1 MKNRI
6 IDNLSN
12 LNKVFVHEADKNY
25 SYQDLYEVVRRL
37 NSFFEINHVDK
48 VLVSLPQGFM
58 AYAAIISCYISN
70 VTFCSIHFEDPL
82 SRKELYCSE
91 FMPDMII
98 TNQIEDF
105 ASDKF
110 WLISEKDIMNMCL
123 DEGKEITI
131 DNDNEIA
138 YVIYT
143 SGSTGLPKGVKIRNE
158 AFEKEIQ
165 WIWKTFGINETDVC
179 SQYPRLNFDM
189 SLIDIFVA
197 VIAGASLVPFKSFS
211 DKLFP
216 VKLVKR
222 YQITYWNSVPNV
234 IDMLVTQNKLNAEQ
248 MGSIKKYKFGG
259 EQIYSRQL
267 EYVFECNP
275 EADIFLSYGPSEVTL
290 FCSCCHVNRK
300 NYQEYSMHNMSLGDC
315 IPGWNICLRDIQ
327 DEVGEIVVYGNYI
340 GVGYIGN
347 RDENMNFGT
356 IVQEDK
362 VQRAYFTGDYGK
374 YIDGHL
380 YFCGR
385 KDSQVKVNGN
395 RIDMSEIER
404 VLRENGCDATCTVY
418 HEGKVYLFY
427 ISRTLSEDA
436 VREILRKDLPKTF
449 FPHMICRKDSFP
461 RNNSFKVDRAELM
474 KSIVG

>member
-143 SGSTGLPKGVKIRNE
+143 SGSTGLPK
-158 AFEKEIQ
+158 
-165 WIWKTFGINETDVC
+165 DV
-179 SQYPRLNFDM
+179 
-189 SLIDIFVA
+189 
-197 VIAGASLVPFKSFS
+197 
-211 DKLFP
+211 
-216 VKLVKR
+216 
-222 YQITYWNSVPNV
+222 
-234 IDMLVTQNKLNAEQ
+234 
-248 MGSIKKYKFGG
+248 
-259 EQIYSRQL
+259 
-267 EYVFECNP
+267 
-275 EADIFLSYGPSEVTL
+275 
-290 FCSCCHVNRK
+290 
-300 NYQEYSMHNMSLGDC
+300 
-315 IPGWNICLRDIQ
+315 
-327 DEVGEIVVYGNYI
+327 
-340 GVGYIGN
+340 
-347 RDENMNFGT
+347 
-356 IVQEDK
+356 
-362 VQRAYFTGDYGK
+362 
-374 YIDGHL
+374 
-380 YFCGR
+380 
-385 KDSQVKVNGN
+385 
-395 RIDMSEIER
+395 
-404 VLRENGCDATCTVY
+404 
-418 HEGKVYLFY
+418 
-427 ISRTLSEDA
+427 
-436 VREILRKDLPKTF
+436 
-449 FPHMICRKDSFP
+449 
-461 RNNSFKVDRAELM
+461 
-474 KSIVG
+474 